1 MKYEHLNKDKRAQI
15 SWFFVQVFWKDIW
28 KPSQENISLFNSRQK
43 SWQTL
48 LHSFSFICLCF
59 SNHHHRWLSNSEWKP
74 DFLYLVFVQYWPD
87 FNCSNPQCSGE
98 AEMHVVEMTE
108 PRSYINCPIV
118 ANFQMFSLFFL
129 PSYSGG
135 VCWSCQSV
143 WRKLPPSV
151 QPVSPPLVPGCPC
164 LLAVLDLC
172 HLCPAS

>member
-1 MKYEHLNKDKRAQI
+1 MKIHKSMKYEHLNKDKEQSHRFLDF
-15 SWFFVQVFWKDIW
+15 SFKYFEKTF
-28 KPSQENISLFNSRQK
+28 ENRLRKIYHFS
-43 SWQTL
+43 TL
-48 LHSFSFICLCF
+48 LHSFSFIFLCF
-59 SNHHHRWLSNSEWKP
+59 SNHHHRWLRNWKP
-74 DFLYLVFVQYWPD
+74 DFLCLVFVQYCPD
-87 FNCSNPQCSGE
+87 FYCSNPPCSGG

-143 WRKLPPSV
+143 WRKLLPSV

-164 LLAVLDLC
+164 SLAVLDLC